1 MEIILKE
8 KHLSFI
14 HIFDLTLTK
23 CSCFDSITI
32 QFRTHNTTY
41 NLVAIFIKKEQNRNM
56 KNNEKL
62 PIILQKVCAGF
73 PSPATDYL
81 EDEINLNEELITNKA
96 STFLIR
102 VSGSSMIEEQ
112 IYDGDVLIVDK
123 SLHVKHNSIAVL
135 NYHGQLVVKKI
146 IKKNNKF
153 FLISKFGNQNN
164 FVEITED
171 NETQVWGIVTYVIH
185 KIKK

>member
-1 MEIILKE
+1 
-8 KHLSFI
+8 
-14 HIFDLTLTK
+14 
-23 CSCFDSITI
+23 
-32 QFRTHNTTY
+32 
-41 NLVAIFIKKEQNRNM
+41 M
-56 KNNEKL
+56 KINEKL

-81 EDEINLNEELITNKA
+81 EDEINLNDELIANKA

-102 VSGSSMIEEQ
+102 VTGSSMIEEH

-123 SLHVKHNSIAVL
+123 GLQVKHNSIAIL

-146 IKKNNKF
+146 IRKNNKF

-171 NETQVWGIVTYVIH
+171 NETQVWGVVTYVIH
-185 KIKK
+185 KVKK